1 MNTEE
6 NKNIVRHYVQEIYE
20 KGNIAVA
27 KELLADNYLCYD
39 PGREQPAGR
48 DATIQELK
56 DFRAAF
62 PELQLGNPE
71 YTAQGDTVSVRLTLE
86 GTHRGSYAG
95 MPATGKWIKMP
106 FTIHFRVSDGKIVE
120 ERDEYDA
127 EGFMRQLSGTL
138 PATA

>member
-1 MNTEE
+1 M
-6 NKNIVRHYVQEIYE
+6 
-20 KGNIAVA
+20 
-27 KELLADNYLCYD
+27 
-39 PGREQPAGR
+39 
-48 DATIQELK
+48 
-56 DFRAAF
+56 
-62 PELQLGNPE
+62 
-71 YTAQGDTVSVRLTLE
+71 RLTLK